1 MPPDLPVD
9 LTATTSVFLTGDSV
23 LVSLGSSFFASI

>member
-9 LTATTSVFLTGDSV
+9 LTAVTSVLFTGDSV
-23 LVSLGSSFFASI
+23 LFSFGSSFFVSI